1 MAAKTKPINYTI
13 QELHKLSETP
23 ILFLQIIQ
31 ANKYH
36 LQVYNNEPERNDKVK
51 FIRQWYK
58 EKTGQI
64 K

>member
-13 QELHKLSETP
+13 QELQKLSETP

-36 LQVYNNEPERNDKVK
+36 LQVYNNDPQRNEKVK
-51 FIRQWYK
+51 FIREWYK
-58 EKTGQI
+58 AKTGQT

>member
-1 MAAKTKPINYTI
+1 MAKTKPINYTI

-31 ANKYH
+31 ANKYQ
-36 LQVYNNEPERNDKVK
+36 LQVYNNDPARNEKVK
-51 FIRQWYK
+51 FIREWHK
-58 EKTGQI
+58 AKTGQT